1 MLRVVHPQFS
11 ESFGDLVQAPHYT
24 CARSTNRGTASG
36 APWSCCY
43 LRRFR
48 GNKNRGNITL
58 SEIRKSRRS
67 DILRL
72 FLPYQIYTCWENG
85 QLRWNTKLYKL
96 KTKQV
101 CLSQR
106 GILISQVRII
116 ALIWKTQIIQWFN
129 VYEAHLNNMLLY
141 NLTTISLAQRLLPP
155 L

>member
-11 ESFGDLVQAPHYT
+11 ESFGDLVHVPHCT

-72 FLPYQIYTCWENG
+72 RSSIFALTELCQGLKNAFKVWAVTCLCKSLTCKSQTHFFKELASG
-85 QLRWNTKLYKL
+85 ACIMGL
-96 KTKQV
+96 K
-101 CLSQR
+101 
-106 GILISQVRII
+106 
-116 ALIWKTQIIQWFN
+116 
-129 VYEAHLNNMLLY
+129 
-141 NLTTISLAQRLLPP
+141 RLLFKVKFTDLFSP
-155 L
+155 